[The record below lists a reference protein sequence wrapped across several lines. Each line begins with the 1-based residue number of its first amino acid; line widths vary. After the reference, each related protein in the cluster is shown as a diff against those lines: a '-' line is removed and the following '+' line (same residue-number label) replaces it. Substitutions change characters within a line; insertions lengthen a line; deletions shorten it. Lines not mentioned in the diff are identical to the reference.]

1 MVALLVTSAFTM
13 LPANDKSAMKLND
26 ENSNASVDMA
36 TADLGYL
43 LSYNKIA
50 TSIILVQDLSE
61 VQLNSNVHIDGQISG
76 MVRALGTIV
85 RLHVLCP
92 DGSIDV
98 PIQGKFATADSSGR
112 FSIDYVPTS
121 FGNYTVLAT
130 YAGTARYTQASANV
144 QFEALDEEEVIVVK
158 APSSMTIELRSSSVK
173 VGDVVEVDGVLTGT
187 TLQGNM
193 PIAGAQIGATVVRP
207 DGYTFSP
214 LQGAQVITDSNGLFV
229 VTFSAASTGTYQF
242 QFEYVGDAS
251 FEGTR
256 AAISVEVEAPVIVKS
271 ATSISLTL
279 ASSSVKTGSV
289 MHAEGI
295 LTGAT
300 PIAGAT
306 LTLQVQLPSGS
317 VVSPTTGATTVTD
330 ANGEFVIDHT
340 PSSLGTYVF
349 IATFAGDS
357 TNNGSSVS
365 VTFTATAP
373 STTSVSYYYL
383 VSPNGVVKNAAGSTV
398 YPSSGTATATAAIQW
413 AIDNCPTG
421 KTVKLDV
428 GSFPISAKIY
438 VYKNLIGSG
447 VEKTELYASKNIG
460 GITMIQMS
468 TKSGAAVNH
477 VTLSDME
484 LDGKGLTWP
493 TGTYGAVEPIR
504 ATYCT
509 IENMYIHHFPKS
521 HGVNFQASSY
531 NSVRNCTISYIGNL
545 AKSTT
550 NGSYGNGV
558 CAGNMF
564 PDIGSDHNLVE
575 NCDISYCSMV
585 GINWEPGNYNVVRN
599 CYVHDMTTWYINGVK
614 QLTCAAYM
622 WPKGTVASVGNEYYD
637 STFEAVDYGF
647 SVNGGQTTIDG
658 CTIIGKGKNTI
669 GIYLHKADGCKITD
683 NVIRPTGTGRAVYV
697 AGCLSATIT
706 GNTITSGDSAHSG
719 YGIWVGTWDVS
730 PLTGI
735 VISGNTINHCG
746 TGIAITSAVKN
757 GVITNNVCYSCTTG
771 ISNGGT
777 GTTLSGNTVR

>member
-1 MVALLVTSAFTM
+1 MAVLMVTSALTT
-13 LPANDKSAMKLND
+13 LPANNPSAMKLDD

-36 TADLGYL
+36 TSDLGHL

-50 TSIILVQDLSE
+50 TSITLVQE
-61 VQLNSNVHIDGQISG
+61 NVVAQLNSNVHINGQLSG
-76 MVRALGTIV
+76 IAWNQDTVV

-98 PIQGKFATADSSGR
+98 PAQGKFANTDPTGG
-112 FSIDYVPTS
+112 FTVDYIPTTV
-121 FGNYTVLAT
+121 GNYTILAIF
-130 YAGTARYTQASANV
+130 AGTNRYSQASGNT
-144 QFEALDEEEVIVVK
+144 QFEVHEEQLVTVVK
-158 APSSMTIELRSSSVK
+158 APTSMALELTSSSVK
-173 VGDVVEVDGVLTGT
+173 VGDVMEIAGT
-187 TLQGNM
+187 LIGNTDQGNTL
-193 PIAGAQIGATVVRP
+193 IAGAQIGAVVVRP
-207 DGYTFSP
+207 DGSTVSPVQGPQVLTDAQGSFIVTFSP
-214 LQGAQVITDSNGLFV
+214 AN
-229 VTFSAASTGTYQF
+229 TGTYQF
-242 QFEYVGDAS
+242 QFDFAGDGS

-256 AAISVEVEAPVIVKS
+256 AAISSEVAAPVIVKS

-279 ASSSVKTGSV
+279 ASSSVKTGMV
-289 MHAEGI
+289 MHADGV
-295 LTGAT
+295 LTGSG

-317 VVSPTTGATTVTD
+317 VVNPTTGMTTVTD
-330 ANGEFVIDHT
+330 ADGEFVIDYT

-357 TNNGSSVS
+357 MNNGSSVS

-373 STTSVSYYYL
+373 STTTVPYYYL
-383 VSPNGVVKNAAGSTV
+383 VSQNGVVKNAAGSTV

-421 KTVKLDV
+421 KTVKLDA

-447 VEKTELYASKNIG
+447 VDKTKLYASQNFG

-468 TKSGAAVNH
+468 TKSGAAINH
-477 VTLSDME
+477 ITLSDME
-484 LDGKGLTWP
+484 LDGKGLSWP
-493 TGTYGAVEPIR
+493 TGTFGAVEPIR

-531 NSVRNCTISYIGNL
+531 NIVRNCTISYIGNL

-564 PDIGSDHNLVE
+564 PDVGSDHNLVE

-599 CYVHDMTTWYINGVK
+599 CYVHDLTSWYTNGVK

-622 WPKGTVASVGNEYYD
+622 WPKGAVASVGNEYYD
-637 STFEAVDYGF
+637 STFEAMDYGF
-647 SVNGGQTTIDG
+647 SINGGQTTIDG
-658 CTIIGKGKNTI
+658 CTIIGKGKSTI
-669 GIYLHKADGCKITD
+669 GIYMHKADGCKITD
-683 NVIRPTGTGRAVYV
+683 NVIRPTGTGRAIYV

-735 VISGNTINHCG
+735 VISGNTVNHCG
-746 TGIAITSAVKN
+746 TGIAVTADVKN

-771 ISNGGT
+771 ITNSGT
-777 GTTLSGNTVR
+777 GTTLSGNRVS

>member
-1 MVALLVTSAFTM
+1 MAVLVASSALTM
-13 LPANDKSAMKLND
+13 LPANNPSAIKLND
-26 ENSNASVDMA
+26 DNSNASVDMA

-50 TSIILVQDLSE
+50 TSITLVNQNPA
-61 VQLNSNVHIDGQISG
+61 VQLNSNVHIDGQVSG
-76 MVRALGTIV
+76 MVWVQGTII

-98 PIQGKFATADSSGR
+98 PVQGKFATADASGK
-112 FSIDYVPTS
+112 FSFDYVPTS
-121 FGNYTVLAT
+121 VGNYTVLAIF
-130 YAGTARYTQASANV
+130 AGTNRYSQASGNL
-144 QFEALDEEEVIVVK
+144 QFEVHEEEVVNVVK
-158 APSSMTIELRSSSVK
+158 APSSIALELKSSSIK
-173 VGDVVEVDGVLTGT
+173 VGDVVEIAGVLTGT
-187 TLQGNM
+187 TYQGATIM
-193 PIAGAQIGATVVRP
+193 AGAQLGVTVVRP
-207 DGYTFSP
+207 DGSVVSPSQGPQVSTDAHGSFVATFSP
-214 LQGAQVITDSNGLFV
+214 AN
-229 VTFSAASTGTYQF
+229 TGTYQF
-242 QFEYVGDAS
+242 QFDYAGDAS

-256 AAISVEVEAPVIVKS
+256 AAISVDVEAPVIVKS

-279 ASSSVKTGSV
+279 ASSSVKTGTV
-289 MHAEGI
+289 MHAEGV
-295 LTGAT
+295 LTGAA

-317 VVSPTTGATTVTD
+317 VVNPTTGMTTVTN
-330 ANGEFVIDHT
+330 ANGEFVIDYT

-349 IATFAGDS
+349 VATFAGDS
-357 TNNGSSVS
+357 MNNGSSVS
-365 VTFTATAP
+365 VTFAATAP
-373 STTSVSYYYL
+373 STTTVSYYYL
-383 VSPNGVVKNAAGSTV
+383 VSQNGVVKNAAGSTV

-421 KTVKLDV
+421 KTVKLDA
-428 GSFPISAKIY
+428 GSFPITAKIY

-447 VEKTELYASKNIG
+447 VDKTKLYASQNIG

-468 TKSGAAVNH
+468 TKSGAAINH

-531 NSVRNCTISYIGNL
+531 NSVKNCTISYIGNL

-599 CYVHDMTTWYINGVK
+599 CYVHDLTNWYTNGVK

-622 WPKGTVASVGNEYYD
+622 GPKGAVASVGNEYYD
-637 STFEAVDYGF
+637 STFEAMDYGF
-647 SVNGGQTTIDG
+647 SINGGQTIIDG

-669 GIYLHKADGCKITD
+669 GIYMHKADGCKITD

-735 VISGNTINHCG
+735 VISGNTVNHCG
-746 TGIAITSAVKN
+746 TGIAVTSDVKN

-777 GTTLSGNTVR
+777 GTTLSGNTVK